1 MLFEEYFLLMS
12 NILLKLNMFCCE
24 ICEIRFITIYNENG
38 MYKTQLSPSRNSSAG
53 FFFMTQGLYQNLMT
67 LWPRAQNFLTHISKL
82 YSFQKSFSA
91 RVQMLT
97 SVGHFEFTEQKAL
110 MKALS

>member
-1 MLFEEYFLLMS
+1 MN
-12 NILLKLNMFCCE
+12 NILLKLNVFCCA
-24 ICEIRFITIYNENG
+24 ICEIKFITIHNENR
-38 MYKTQLSPSRNSSAG
+38 MYETQLSPSRISSVG
-53 FFFMTQGLYQNLMT
+53 FFFMTQGLYQNLMA

-82 YSFQKSFSA
+82 YSSQKSFSA

-110 MKALS
+110 MKAFDNTVNISL

>member
-1 MLFEEYFLLMS
+1 MN
-12 NILLKLNMFCCE
+12 NILLKLNMFCCA

-38 MYKTQLSPSRNSSAG
+38 MYETQLSPSRNS
-53 FFFMTQGLYQNLMT
+53 FQGLYQNLMT

-82 YSFQKSFSA
+82 YSSQKSFSA
-91 RVQMLT
+91 CAEMLT

-110 MKALS
+110 MEALS